1 MKVRALIRFEDY
13 KENVMRNVGD
23 VFEVTEERHE
33 EILTKGGLWVEA
45 IEEQGTEPETEQGTK
60 SETEQGTKSGTEQGT
75 KSGTEPEPVEEPTKE
90 TTKPKATK
98 KGKA

>member
-1 MKVRALIRFEDY
+1 
-13 KENVMRNVGD
+13 MRNVGD

-33 EILTKGGLWVEA
+33 EILTKGGLWVEPV
-45 IEEQGTEPETEQGTK
+45 EELE
-60 SETEQGTKSGTEQGT
+60 
-75 KSGTEPEPVEEPTKE
+75 TEPEPVEEPTKE

>member
-45 IEEQGTEPETEQGTK
+45 IEEQGTEPETEP
-60 SETEQGTKSGTEQGT
+60 ETEQGT

>member
-13 KENVMRNVGD
+13 KESVMRNVGD

-33 EILTKGGLWVEA
+33 EILTKGGLWVEP
-45 IEEQGTEPETEQGTK
+45 IEEPE
-60 SETEQGTKSGTEQGT
+60 
-75 KSGTEPEPVEEPTKE
+75 TEPEPVEEPTKE

>member
-13 KENVMRNVGD
+13 KENVMRNAGD

-33 EILTKGGLWVEA
+33 EILTKGGLWVEP
-45 IEEQGTEPETEQGTK
+45 IEEQGTEPETE
-60 SETEQGTKSGTEQGT
+60 
-75 KSGTEPEPVEEPTKE
+75 PEPVEESTKE

>member
-13 KENVMRNVGD
+13 KENVMRNAGD

-33 EILTKGGLWVEA
+33 EILTKGGLWVEP
-45 IEEQGTEPETEQGTK
+45 IEEQGTEPEPEP
-60 SETEQGTKSGTEQGT
+60 E
-75 KSGTEPEPVEEPTKE
+75 TEPEPVEESTKE

-98 KGKA
+98 KEKA